1 MPRPETRK
9 MGKRIRKW
17 LGGKVLSAEDTYPI
31 TLGSS
36 GKRGPGFEAREIPAL
51 LKDPGSEASGASLS
65 LVRGVI
71 D

>member
-1 MPRPETRK
+1 M
-9 MGKRIRKW
+9 
-17 LGGKVLSAEDTYPI
+17 GGKVLSAEDTYPI
-31 TLGSS
+31 TLGTS

-51 LKDPGSEASGASLS
+51 LKDSGSDASGASLS